1 MALKEEPRRWDEEA
15 LRATRWFSRVG
26 RQHHEAANPLEHQDA
41 FDAFI
46 GSLRARIQPR
56 LEHGLDARVQA
67 EIADLTRLLGNM
79 PRAVVYRNRVFFEM
93 AFDLL
98 AAERPNLVLVARL
111 RQALFVAMEQS
122 TGLGRLIAT
131 VFGKTAIQ
139 TVVCGIFSTFLLV
152 FVAILA
158 LDQAQAML
166 QTLGAPLEQLHP
178 IAQLMQR
185 MPIAEIIVLVIAAFT
200 GAIVSVLA
208 RFRYFLDAARTTP
221 LLVYVTVATKPFV
234 SIAFASFIYAIVAC
248 GLVSLPGVDLKAAGG
263 EYIIWVIGFLS
274 GFSERFVQDFV
285 GQADRIAGGGTVGTD
300 ATLAPRNPKRQPD

>member
-1 MALKEEPRRWDEEA
+1 VALKEEPRHWDQDA
-15 LRATRWFSRVG
+15 LRATRWFSRGG
-26 RQHHEAANPLEHQDA
+26 RQHHEASNPLEHQDA
-41 FDAFI
+41 FDAFV

-56 LEHGLDARVQA
+56 LEHGLDDRVQA
-67 EIADLTRLLGNM
+67 EIANLTRLLGNM

-98 AAERPNLVLVARL
+98 AAERPNLVLVAQL

-122 TGLGRLIAT
+122 TGLGRLIAMA
-131 VFGKTAIQ
+131 FGKTPIQ
-139 TVVCGIFSTFLLV
+139 TVVCGILSTFLFLLI
-152 FVAILA
+152 AILA
-158 LDQAQAML
+158 LDQAHSML
-166 QTLGAPLEQLHP
+166 QTLGAPLEELHP
-178 IAQLMQR
+178 IAELMQR
-185 MPIAEIIVLVIAAFT
+185 MPLAQIIVLVIAAFT

-208 RFRYFLDAARTTP
+208 RFRYFLDAARTAP

-248 GLVSLPGVDLKAAGG
+248 GLVTLPGVDLTAPGG

-285 GQADRIAGGGTVGTD
+285 AQADRIAGAGTIAADG
-300 ATLAPRNPKRQPD
+300 AAAPKDPKSQPG